1 MWINNQPSIN
11 FFWKLKNLTFNSQEC
26 QISKFKWDAILCCK
40 ILKSRIVVL
49 CITNVPLKSFHLNG
63 RIKGFHPQILI
74 LDLHYMLPKLN
85 LEVHEWLYVSSIL
98 LWQSSFSYSLF
109 SMNHGFLIRIYSTKT
124 NVPRKKV
131 ESLSLCVPPKSN
143 FNFT

>member
-49 CITNVPLKSFHLNG
+49 CHTNVPLKSFHLNG
-63 RIKGFHPQILI
+63 RIKGFHPPILI
-74 LDLHYMLPKLN
+74 LDLHYMLPKVT

-98 LWQSSFSYSLF
+98 LWQSFFSYSLF
-109 SMNHGFLIRIYSTKT
+109 SMIHGFLIRIYSTKT
-124 NVPRKKV
+124 NVLRKKV

>member
-49 CITNVPLKSFHLNG
+49 CHTNVPLKSFHLNG
-63 RIKGFHPQILI
+63 RIKGFHPPILI
-74 LDLHYMLPKLN
+74 LDLHYMLPKVT

-98 LWQSSFSYSLF
+98 LWQSFFSYSLF

-124 NVPRKKV
+124 NVLRKKV